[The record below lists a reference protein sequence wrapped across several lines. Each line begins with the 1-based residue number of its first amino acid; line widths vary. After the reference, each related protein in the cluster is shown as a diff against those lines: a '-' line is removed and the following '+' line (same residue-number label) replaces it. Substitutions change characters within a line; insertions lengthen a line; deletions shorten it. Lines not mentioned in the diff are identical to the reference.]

1 MANTSKKSLGIG
13 IALAIS
19 FMVVLGLIFSP
30 IFGEGKNGLVFA
42 DDLFNKLS
50 KGSSYFIP
58 KVTKDNE
65 KFMGRTFTVS
75 IKMDKPED
83 KPGDAEKRAELASR
97 VYTTAGAKVEIAG
110 AILKIEGD
118 LGKVLESALQDSD
131 AMFKNQ
137 GEAIK
142 ARYQYDDAKKMF
154 RQWHNTLVKINKE
167 FAKEKKIEE
176 AKIVSDVMKKA
187 VETAYNYYGVEAQ
200 KVSEK
205 ALLMTALLVFYVIYT
220 MWWGFA
226 IFYIFDGIGLTM
238 SKAKVKKE
246 V

>member
-1 MANTSKKSLGIG
+1 MANTSKKTLGVG

-19 FMVVLGLIFSP
+19 FLVVLALIFSP

-65 KFMGRTFTVS
+65 KFMGRAFTVS

-83 KPGDAEKRAELASR
+83 KPGEAEKRAELASR
-97 VYTTAGAKVEIAG
+97 VYTTAGAKVEITG
-110 AILKIEGD
+110 AELKIEGD

-137 GEAIK
+137 GETIK
-142 ARYQYDDAKKMF
+142 ARYQYDDEKKMF

-167 FAKEKKIEE
+167 FAKDKKIEE

-205 ALLMTALLVFYVIYT
+205 AFLMTGLLVFYVIYT